1 METEKTYSSGDH
13 KARSNVNLL
22 LTELMN
28 KEHMKKE
35 LETKMTQSKRVESG
49 SSVSGGSSR
58 TRASSKASRY
68 TVDKKFTSS
77 DTPTITSKH
86 I

>member
-1 METEKTYSSGDH
+1 VETEKTYSSGDH

-49 SSVSGGSSR
+49 SSVSGGSS
-58 TRASSKASRY
+58 
-68 TVDKKFTSS
+68 

-86 I
+86 ISAVEILHQIVRPLL